1 MSHSRHLSV
10 HVDRPVDEVYSY
22 LCDPSRLSEWAAGVS
37 PDVEVRFAPPNPYGV
52 ADHDVSL
59 PDGTVISVPLRVLP
73 DGDGAE
79 VVFTLRRAPGADDAA
94 FEADDTA
101 VRTDLETLRQRLE
114 GS

>member
-10 HVDRPVDEVYSY
+10 HVDRPADEVYTYVS
-22 LCDPSRLSEWAAGVS
+22 DPAHLGEWAAGVS
-37 PDVEVRFAPPNPYGV
+37 PDVEVLFAPTNPYGV

-59 PDGTVISVPLRVLP
+59 PDGTVIHVPLRVLP

-79 VVFTLRRAPGADDAA
+79 VVLTLRRAPGADDAA

-101 VRTDLETLRQRLE
+101 VRTDLETLRGRLE